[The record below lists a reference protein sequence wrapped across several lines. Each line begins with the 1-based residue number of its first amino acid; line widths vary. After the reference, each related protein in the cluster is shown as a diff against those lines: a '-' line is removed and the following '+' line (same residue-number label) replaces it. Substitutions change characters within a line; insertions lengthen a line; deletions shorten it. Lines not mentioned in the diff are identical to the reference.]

1 MAGFPIPSDSPI
13 QNAPDA
19 WSYLVQRVCEEWF
32 PGVAPDLPEQI
43 AIILSN
49 PYGLSGGYENFTK
62 GAPTYGGESNTQRL
76 VAIGTR
82 LAAIEKTLAAIATK
96 VGA

>member
-1 MAGFPIPSDSPI
+1 MAGFPPISDSPVRD
-13 QNAPDA
+13 APDW
-19 WSYLVQRVCEEWF
+19 WSFSIQRICEEWF

-43 AIILSN
+43 ALILSN
-49 PYGLSGGYENFTK
+49 PYGLSGWYENFTK